1 MSNLTLPSGTGDAR
15 FMAFLK
21 ALRDEIV
28 DLKAQQGGG
37 DGGLTER
44 LSTLETA
51 LNTASTGLVA
61 RVSALETTVNA
72 ATTGLVDRVTALETP
87 GS

>member
-28 DLKAQQGGG
+28 DLKARQGG

-61 RVSALETTVNA
+61 RVSALDTTVNA

>member
-28 DLKAQQGGG
+28 DL
-37 DGGLTER
+37 
-44 LSTLETA
+44 
-51 LNTASTGLVA
+51 STG
-61 RVSALETTVNA
+61 
-72 ATTGLVDRVTALETP
+72 
-87 GS
+87 